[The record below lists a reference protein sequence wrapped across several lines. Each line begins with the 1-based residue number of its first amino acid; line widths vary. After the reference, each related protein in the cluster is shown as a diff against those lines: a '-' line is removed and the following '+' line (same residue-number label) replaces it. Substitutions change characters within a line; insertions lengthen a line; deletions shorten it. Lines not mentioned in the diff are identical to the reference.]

1 MIQDE
6 NLRETC
12 KQLGLCNNL
21 ISWRRLPISKHAVF
35 PAMVNLSNLSLQNI
49 LRYLYKPYHV
59 ICIFNQKNN
68 SKTQQLIVIISDPSC
83 CVIVKGFRPLDTEI
97 VDKKKPR

>member
-1 MIQDE
+1 
-6 NLRETC
+6 
-12 KQLGLCNNL
+12 
-21 ISWRRLPISKHAVF
+21 
-35 PAMVNLSNLSLQNI
+35 MVNLSNLSLQNI

-68 SKTQQLIVIISDPSC
+68 SKTQQLIVIISDSSC

-97 VDKKKPR
+97 VDKKKNSARITDICDHILVFSGSRLE